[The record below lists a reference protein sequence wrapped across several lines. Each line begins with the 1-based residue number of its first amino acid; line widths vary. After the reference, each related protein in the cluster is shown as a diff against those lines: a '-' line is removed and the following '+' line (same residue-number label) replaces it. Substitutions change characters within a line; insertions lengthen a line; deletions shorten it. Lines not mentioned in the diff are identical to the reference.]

1 MPEPTM
7 NPRLDALL
15 SRVADEAATAQEWR
29 ELEAL
34 LAAAPAA
41 RRRYVQMM
49 DLHAELRARHVKASS
64 PEAAQGLPKSPGS
77 FAWVSWR
84 PLMAAA
90 AGIVLGM
97 FCTSV
102 LFGYTMP
109 RVVATASR
117 LFALV
122 DGSFEK
128 TGGPVASG
136 FPSEFGKWSGD
147 EAEVVSGNAMD
158 GKQALR
164 FVRAEGDA
172 AVPNSPA
179 NSCDVYQLVD
189 LRPLKAD
196 AEGGE
201 ATLEMSAQFLDARS
215 AKGADVTFT
224 CRLYVFSG
232 SPESL
237 RGEWPLTRK
246 EALAAGSGAVQ
257 STGGAPQT
265 WRSVTAKVLLPAQAD
280 FAVVQLVAG
289 KAPAS
294 DNQAAEFGEQF
305 ADDVRLTLKT
315 QPTLPVRIAQR

>member
-1 MPEPTM
+1 MTHSERQLVDLYLDGVLPESEH
-7 NPRLDALL
+7 ALL
-15 SRVADEAATAQEWR
+15 FQRLETDPEALVYLASRTQLNLDLRRSFKRRKLQQMAVAGAATSLVHQPCSVW
-29 ELEAL
+29 L
-34 LAAAPAA
+34 
-41 RRRYVQMM
+41 
-49 DLHAELRARHVKASS
+49 
-64 PEAAQGLPKSPGS
+64 
-77 FAWVSWR
+77 SWR
-84 PLMAAA
+84 PLTAAA
-90 AGIVLGM
+90 AGIVFGM
-97 FCTSV
+97 FCAS
-102 LFGYTMP
+102 LAWA
-109 RVVATASR
+109 VASPSAMATVSR

-128 TGGPVASG
+128 TGGRVASG

-147 EAEVVSGNAMD
+147 EAEVAAGEAKD
-158 GKQALR
+158 GRQALR

-172 AVPNSPA
+172 AVANSPA

-189 LRPLKAD
+189 LRSLKTD
-196 AEGGE
+196 AAGGE

-246 EALAAGSGAVQ
+246 EAMAAGSGTVQ

-289 KAPAS
+289 KGPAS
-294 DNQAAEFGEQF
+294 DNKAAEFGEQF